1 MCRKRM
7 INLLAAAVIT
17 ALGLTLSGCGAESK
31 TADQAVN
38 ADEAESTAET
48 KSTAAAVSA
57 VSASEAPEEG
67 DAESEGGTEGTFVV
81 MDEETAKIVCTGLFR
96 ISPDEKDMGEEDL
109 KAGISFEVTNR
120 GEAEIIVDI
129 RDLKVGAKT
138 VSRKLLEGNVIEPDT
153 TQVFRYGILEPEPED
168 GTKPVDTAGDLDWT
182 AVTEQGIT
190 GTIQV
195 QDLDGILAKAEFAA
209 AG

>member
-1 MCRKRM
+1 M
-7 INLLAAAVIT
+7 LAAAVIT
-17 ALGLTLSGCGAESK
+17 ALGLTLSACGAKPE
-31 TADQAVN
+31 TAEQEPAVS
-38 ADEAESTAET
+38 ADAAESTAEAE
-48 KSTAAAVSA
+48 SNAAAESA
-57 VSASEAPEEG
+57 VSASEASESG
-67 DAESEGGTEGTFVV
+67 DAENEGGTEGTFVV
-81 MDEETAKIVCTGLFR
+81 MDGEAAKIVCTGLFR

-129 RDLKVGAKT
+129 RDLKVGAKP

-182 AVTEQGIT
+182 AVTEQGIS